1 LNISWGCGACLVVLL
16 VLVSMIFGGGTVL
29 IQALFIVRFSFLMNN
44 TYQNMISCSFFF
56 VLCSLFFVLLLV
68 AVVHRNGIVAG
79 MITRKS
85 LMVFKLV
92 ECHEREIQL
101 VKWIQQKVR

>member
-1 LNISWGCGACLVVLL
+1 
-16 VLVSMIFGGGTVL
+16 MIFFGGTVL
-29 IQALFIVRFSFLMNN
+29 IQALFNVRFFFFDEQHLSKYDL
-44 TYQNMISCSFFF
+44 FFF
-56 VLCSLFFVLLLV
+56 VLSSFFFVLLLV
-68 AVVHRNGIVAG
+68 AVVHRNGIIAG

>member
-1 LNISWGCGACLVVLL
+1 MMFWEHRTDSSKFYC
-16 VLVSMIFGGGTVL
+16 S
-29 IQALFIVRFSFLMNN
+29 FSLLMNN
-44 TYQNMISCSFFF
+44 TYRL
-56 VLCSLFFVLLLV
+56 LCSLFFLFV
-68 AVVHRNGIVAG
+68 AVVHRNGIIAG

>member
-1 LNISWGCGACLVVLL
+1 
-16 VLVSMIFGGGTVL
+16 MIFGGGTVL

-44 TYQNMISCSFFF
+44 TYQNTISS
-56 VLCSLFFVLLLV
+56 SLFFLLV